1 MKTKLFTLFLAL
13 AASVGTMSA
22 ASWISVTDNSI
33 ADWNDLPQQYVFEA
47 VRPSNAT
54 FPGLK
59 SVKVYADPIY
69 INILVEPDMSVVIDR
84 EWVPFHVFID
94 ADNLNTTGGYGD
106 LFTDANTDL
115 FTDANTDL
123 LLETS
128 LWLSGTPYNYNPA
141 VFKWWGEVG
150 GSGWDWVDPNVDH
163 NNSDYWGAIIG
174 EGQLPVGN
182 SQYVDGKFEIQLL
195 RELLGTVHEM
205 NDSEFGIGF
214 DIQQNWSSV
223 GVLPQVSS
231 TSGNPYGKAAKMKI
245 TIDDATCRIAT
256 VEGINYLINESSNIA
271 AVMHSDYMGDIVIP
285 ASIEYENKTYIV
297 TDLQM
302 AFYNC
307 SNVTSITIK
316 STNPP
321 YISDNCFY
329 NCPAKIYVPCGTLE
343 TYRNADGWRIYAN
356 RINYPA
362 LSITTIAENGTVSV
376 PQNIT
381 ICDGN
386 VLCTA
391 IPYRG
396 YQFIRWADGNTENP
410 RTIELTQ
417 DTTMEA
423 IFDYLL
429 TGKCGKDSVLTWTL
443 DTTTMALEITGKG
456 ALSENYTYGTFIESL
471 TIGNEITQIGAAAFY
486 RFEKLKNVILGSSVK
501 VLESEAFRK
510 CYAIE
515 TITCYSQRPPTVN
528 EGALYGLDYSTIV
541 YVPADYLNTYIMH
554 DAWGLYDVR
563 PLGAIST
570 ETTEVKVT
578 PSETTAEVVWPTISG
593 AATYELVIKDKDG
606 NVICTLIFNANG
618 QLTQIAFNAPSR
630 DHALQQTQAAGFS
643 FTVTGLE
650 GGTSYDLTMTSK
662 DSNGS
667 TLDEKTISFTT
678 SGEQGFED
686 VNASTT
692 IHKLLHNGQILILRG
707 DKTYTLTGQ
716 EIIVP

>member
-1 MKTKLFTLFLAL
+1 MKTKYLTILLTLVLV
-13 AASVGTMSA
+13 VGTISA
-22 ASWISVTDNSI
+22 ASINRTAYNVEEKIHDYTITVVSTGCDGYVVPFIVGGMTGWHFQQMQWNPEKTVENGYNPTYDYCFSAAEGTAYQIVSGLMDEMGEI
-33 ADWNDLPQQYVFEA
+33 ATQPVWNDDAYLIVLDEGAWTRYN
-47 VRPSNAT
+47 PSNSFT
-54 FPGLK
+54 GIDTNI
-59 SVKVYADPIY
+59 VYDLRVDTMGWARCY
-69 INILVEPDMSVVIDR
+69 
-84 EWVPFHVFID
+84 FHIGFG
-94 ADNLNTTGGYGD
+94 DNYDFTMGICIGYGD
-106 LFTDANTDL
+106 Y
-115 FTDANTDL
+115 
-123 LLETS
+123 
-128 LWLSGTPYNYNPA
+128 P
-141 VFKWWGEVG
+141 G
-150 GSGWDWVDPNVDH
+150 GSSVTITASPK
-163 NNSDYWGAIIG
+163 
-174 EGQLPVGN
+174 
-182 SQYVDGKFEIQLL
+182 DGYHFIQWL
-195 RELLGTVHEM
+195 
-205 NDSEFGIGF
+205 
-214 DIQQNWSSV
+214 
-223 GVLPQVSS
+223 
-231 TSGNPYGKAAKMKI
+231 
-245 TIDDATCRIAT
+245 
-256 VEGINYLINESSNIA
+256 
-271 AVMHSDYMGDIVIP
+271 
-285 ASIEYENKTYIV
+285 
-297 TDLQM
+297 
-302 AFYNC
+302 
-307 SNVTSITIK
+307 
-316 STNPP
+316 
-321 YISDNCFY
+321 
-329 NCPAKIYVPCGTLE
+329 
-343 TYRNADGWRIYAN
+343 
-356 RINYPA
+356 
-362 LSITTIAENGTVSV
+362 
-376 PQNIT
+376 
-381 ICDGN
+381 
-386 VLCTA
+386 
-391 IPYRG
+391 
-396 YQFIRWADGNTENP
+396 DGNTENP
-410 RTIELTQ
+410 RTIYLTQ
-417 DTTMEA
+417 DTIMRPIFARNPIITYIYNNEQGSVSGATTTPTGKAMDSITFTAIPNYGYHFVQWADESIENPRTIYLTQDTIMEA
-423 IFDYLL
+423 FFDYLL
-429 TGKCGKDSVLTWTL
+429 TDKCGRDLALEWTL
-443 DTTTMALEITGKG
+443 DTTKMALEITGKG

-528 EGALYGLDYSTIV
+528 EGALYGLGYSTIV

-630 DHALQQTQAAGFS
+630 DHAPQQTQAAGFS

>member
-1 MKTKLFTLFLAL
+1 MKTKYLTILLTLVLV
-13 AASVGTMSA
+13 VGTISA
-22 ASWISVTDNSI
+22 ASINRTAYNVEEKIHDYTITVVSTGCDGYVVPFIVGGMTGWHFQQMQWNPEKTVENGYNPTYDYCFSAAEGTAYQIVSGLMDEMGEI
-33 ADWNDLPQQYVFEA
+33 ATQPVWNDDAYLIVLDEGAWTRYN
-47 VRPSNAT
+47 PSNSFT
-54 FPGLK
+54 GIDTNI
-59 SVKVYADPIY
+59 VYDLRVDTMGWARCY
-69 INILVEPDMSVVIDR
+69 
-84 EWVPFHVFID
+84 FHIGFG
-94 ADNLNTTGGYGD
+94 DNYDFTMGICIGYGD
-106 LFTDANTDL
+106 Y
-115 FTDANTDL
+115 
-123 LLETS
+123 
-128 LWLSGTPYNYNPA
+128 P
-141 VFKWWGEVG
+141 G
-150 GSGWDWVDPNVDH
+150 GSSVTITASPK
-163 NNSDYWGAIIG
+163 
-174 EGQLPVGN
+174 
-182 SQYVDGKFEIQLL
+182 DGYHFIQWL
-195 RELLGTVHEM
+195 
-205 NDSEFGIGF
+205 
-214 DIQQNWSSV
+214 
-223 GVLPQVSS
+223 
-231 TSGNPYGKAAKMKI
+231 
-245 TIDDATCRIAT
+245 
-256 VEGINYLINESSNIA
+256 
-271 AVMHSDYMGDIVIP
+271 
-285 ASIEYENKTYIV
+285 
-297 TDLQM
+297 
-302 AFYNC
+302 
-307 SNVTSITIK
+307 
-316 STNPP
+316 
-321 YISDNCFY
+321 
-329 NCPAKIYVPCGTLE
+329 
-343 TYRNADGWRIYAN
+343 
-356 RINYPA
+356 
-362 LSITTIAENGTVSV
+362 
-376 PQNIT
+376 
-381 ICDGN
+381 
-386 VLCTA
+386 
-391 IPYRG
+391 
-396 YQFIRWADGNTENP
+396 DGNTENP
-410 RTIELTQ
+410 RTIYLTQ
-417 DTTMEA
+417 DTIMRPIFARNPIITYIYNNEQGSVSGATTTPAGKAMDSITFTAIPNYGYHFVQWADESIENPRTIYLTQDTIMEA
-423 IFDYLL
+423 FFDYLL
-429 TGKCGKDSVLTWTL
+429 TDKCGRDLALEWTL
-443 DTTTMALEITGKG
+443 DTTKMALEITGKG

-528 EGALYGLDYSTIV
+528 EGALYGLGYSTIV

-630 DHALQQTQAAGFS
+630 DHAPQQTQAAGFS

>member
-1 MKTKLFTLFLAL
+1 MKTKYLTILLTLVLV
-13 AASVGTMSA
+13 VGTISA
-22 ASWISVTDNSI
+22 ASINRTAYNVEEKIHDYTITVVSTGCDGYVVPFIVGGMTGWHFQQMQWNPEKTVENGYNPTYDYCFSAAEGTAYQIVSGLMDEMGEI
-33 ADWNDLPQQYVFEA
+33 ATQPVWNDDAYLIVLDEGAWTRYN
-47 VRPSNAT
+47 PSNSFT
-54 FPGLK
+54 GIDTNI
-59 SVKVYADPIY
+59 VYDLRVDTMGWARCY
-69 INILVEPDMSVVIDR
+69 
-84 EWVPFHVFID
+84 FHIGFG
-94 ADNLNTTGGYGD
+94 DNYDFTMGICIGYGD
-106 LFTDANTDL
+106 Y
-115 FTDANTDL
+115 
-123 LLETS
+123 
-128 LWLSGTPYNYNPA
+128 P
-141 VFKWWGEVG
+141 G
-150 GSGWDWVDPNVDH
+150 GSSVTITASPK
-163 NNSDYWGAIIG
+163 
-174 EGQLPVGN
+174 
-182 SQYVDGKFEIQLL
+182 DGYHFIQWL
-195 RELLGTVHEM
+195 
-205 NDSEFGIGF
+205 
-214 DIQQNWSSV
+214 
-223 GVLPQVSS
+223 
-231 TSGNPYGKAAKMKI
+231 
-245 TIDDATCRIAT
+245 
-256 VEGINYLINESSNIA
+256 
-271 AVMHSDYMGDIVIP
+271 
-285 ASIEYENKTYIV
+285 
-297 TDLQM
+297 
-302 AFYNC
+302 
-307 SNVTSITIK
+307 
-316 STNPP
+316 
-321 YISDNCFY
+321 
-329 NCPAKIYVPCGTLE
+329 
-343 TYRNADGWRIYAN
+343 
-356 RINYPA
+356 
-362 LSITTIAENGTVSV
+362 
-376 PQNIT
+376 
-381 ICDGN
+381 
-386 VLCTA
+386 
-391 IPYRG
+391 
-396 YQFIRWADGNTENP
+396 DGNTENP
-410 RTIELTQ
+410 RTIYLTQ
-417 DTTMEA
+417 DTIMRPIFARNPIITYIYNNEQGSVSGATTTPAGKAMDSITFTAIPNYGYHFVQWADESIENPRTIYLTQDTIMRPIFARNPIITYIYNNEQGSVSGATTTPAGKAMDSITFTAIPNYGYHFVQWADESIENPRTIYLTQDTIMEA
-423 IFDYLL
+423 FFDYLL
-429 TGKCGKDSVLTWTL
+429 TDKCGRDLALEWTL
-443 DTTTMALEITGKG
+443 DTTKMALEITGKG

-528 EGALYGLDYSTIV
+528 EGALYGLGYSTIV

-630 DHALQQTQAAGFS
+630 DHAPQQTQAAGFS

>member
-1 MKTKLFTLFLAL
+1 MKTKLFTLFFAL
-13 AASVGTMSA
+13 AASVGTMS

-59 SVKVYADPIY
+59 SVKVYADLIY

-84 EWVPFHVFID
+84 EWVPFHVFLD
-94 ADNLNTTGGYGD
+94 ADNSNTTGGYGD

-115 FTDANTDL
+115 

-128 LWLSGTPYNYNPA
+128 LWWNNAPYNYNPA

-150 GSGWDWVDPNVDH
+150 GDGWEWIDPNVEHDS
-163 NNSDYWGAIIG
+163 SDNWGAIIG
-174 EGQLPVGN
+174 EDRLPVGV
-182 SQYVDGKFEIQLL
+182 SQYVNGKFEIQIL
-195 RELLGTVHEM
+195 RELLGTVYPM
-205 NDSEFGIGF
+205 NNTEFGIGF

-245 TIDDATCRIAT
+245 TIDDAPCRIAT

-297 TDLQM
+297 TSLQM

-321 YISDNCFY
+321 YISDNSFY

-396 YQFIRWADGNTENP
+396 YQFIRWADGNTDNP

-429 TGKCGKDSVLTWTL
+429 TGKCGKDSVLTWTFEPS
-443 DTTTMALEITGKG
+443 TMALEITGKG

-471 TIGNEITQIGAAAFY
+471 TIGNEVTTIGRSAFY
-486 RFEKLKNVILGSSVK
+486 GCNNLKNVIIGSSVK
-501 VLESEAFRK
+501 VLEETAFSG
-510 CYAIE
+510 CSAIE

-528 EGALYGLDYSTIV
+528 NYALYGLDYSTIV

-563 PLGAIST
+563 PLGAKTT
-570 ETTEVKVT
+570 ETTDVNVT
-578 PSETTAEVVWPTISG
+578 PSETTAEVAWPSVTG
-593 AATYELVIKDKDG
+593 AASYELVIKDNDG
-606 NVICTLIFNANG
+606 NVICTLVFNANG
-618 QLTQIAFNAPSR
+618 QLISIAFNAPSR
-630 DHALQQTQAAGFS
+630 DHAPQQTQASGFS

-650 GGTSYDLTMTSK
+650 GGTGYDLTITAK
-662 DSNGS
+662 DGNGS
-667 TLDEKTISFTT
+667 TLDTRTVSFTT
-678 SGEQGFED
+678 TGEQGIEELSS
-686 VNASTT
+686 STRGAT
-692 IHKLLHNGQILILRG
+692 QKIVENGQILILRNNN
-707 DKTYTLTGQ
+707 TYTLTGQ
-716 EIIVP
+716 EVR